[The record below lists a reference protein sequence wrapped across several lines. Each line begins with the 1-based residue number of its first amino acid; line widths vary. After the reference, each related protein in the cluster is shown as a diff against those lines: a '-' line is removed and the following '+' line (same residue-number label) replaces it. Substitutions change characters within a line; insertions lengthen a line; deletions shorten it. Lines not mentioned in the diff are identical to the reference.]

1 MNSELK
7 NIISSVDRANAHRR
21 HLRIVG
27 AAKKHQIDNQHKPNT
42 IWHMKHIPYKAQDR
56 GGKNENEEDVLQG
69 SRDHR

>member
-7 NIISSVDRANAHRR
+7 NIISSVDRSNAYRK
-21 HLRIVG
+21 HLRIMG
-27 AAKKHQIDNQHKPNT
+27 AAKKQQIDNQHKPTT
-42 IWHMKHIPYKAQDR
+42 IWHMQHIPYKAQDR